1 MRQRISANSA
11 FSAVNAFGGNLK
23 EAIMGLLDNL
33 ENQALGNVLGGSSN
47 PLASG
52 LLQMIQNQPGGLQGL
67 VQSFHDKGMGGLVSS
82 WISTGPNPP
91 ITADQVHQVLGSDQ
105 VKALA
110 KAGISPDDAG
120 SAIAQLLPGLV
131 DKLTP
136 NGAVPDH
143 SNVLEMA
150 SSMLQNLETK
160 AS

>member
-1 MRQRISANSA
+1 
-11 FSAVNAFGGNLK
+11 
-23 EAIMGLLDNL
+23 MGLLDNL
-33 ENQALGNVLGGSSN
+33 ENQALGSVLGGSSN

-82 WISTGPNPP
+82 WVSTGPNPP
-91 ITADQVHQVLGSDQ
+91 ISADQVHQVLGSDQ

-110 KAGISPDDAG
+110 AKAGINPDMASG
-120 SAIAQLLPGLV
+120 AIAQLLPGII

-136 NGAVPDH
+136 NGSVPDH
-143 SNVLEMA
+143 SNVM
-150 SSMLQNLETK
+150 SMVGSLLQNMGK

>member
-1 MRQRISANSA
+1 
-11 FSAVNAFGGNLK
+11 
-23 EAIMGLLDNL
+23 MGLLDNL
-33 ENQALGNVLGGSSN
+33 ENQALGKVLGGSSS

-82 WISTGPNPP
+82 WIATGPNPP
-91 ITADQVHQVLGSDQ
+91 VSADQIHQVLGSDQ
-105 VKALA
+105 VNALAA
-110 KAGISPDDAG
+110 KAGISPDIAG

-136 NGAVPDH
+136 NGSVPDH
-143 SNVLEMA
+143 SNLIEMA
-150 SSMLQNLETK
+150 SSMLKNFETK